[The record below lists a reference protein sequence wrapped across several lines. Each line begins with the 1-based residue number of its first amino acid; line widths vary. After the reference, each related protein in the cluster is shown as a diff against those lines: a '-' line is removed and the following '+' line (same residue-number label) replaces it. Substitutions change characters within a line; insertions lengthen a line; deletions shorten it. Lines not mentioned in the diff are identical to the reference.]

1 MKTAT
6 LAGFLCLAA
15 AAASLPAFGAGPAPA
30 VKYRQAVMSAQGGHM
45 SALAGLVNGDVDHKT
60 HLVPH
65 ADAIGN
71 TAKMVPSLFPAGSDK
86 GETNALPAIW
96 EKPAEFQK
104 AVKALETAAPKLGAA
119 AKSGDA
125 AALKAAFGEVG
136 KACKGCHDNFRM
148 KKE

>member
-1 MKTAT
+1 MKTTT
-6 LAGFLCLAA
+6 LAAFLCLAA
-15 AAASLPAFGAGPAPA
+15 GAATLPAFGAATGAA
-30 VKYRQAVMSAQGGHM
+30 VKYREAVMTAQGGHM

-60 HLVPH
+60 HVLPH
-65 ADAIGN
+65 AEAVVN
-71 TAKMVPSLFPAGSDK
+71 TAKMVSALFPAGSDK

-148 KKE
+148 KKQ